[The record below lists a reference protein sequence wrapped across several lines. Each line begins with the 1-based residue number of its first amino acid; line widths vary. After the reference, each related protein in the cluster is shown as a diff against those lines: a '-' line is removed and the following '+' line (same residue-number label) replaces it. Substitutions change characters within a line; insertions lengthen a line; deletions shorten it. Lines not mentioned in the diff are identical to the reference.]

1 MIIIAVIDILIL
13 AGLVLAIRDNNKLIN
28 ELLRFQLG
36 TSKHVDELGKEL
48 VLMSRRVDE
57 LEAQAKQ
64 QGWPYDPTK
73 QQEQ

>member
-13 AGLVLAIRDNNKLIN
+13 VGLFIAIRDNNKTVN
-28 ELLRFQLG
+28 EMLRYQLV
-36 TSKHVDELGKEL
+36 TSSHIEELCKEL
-48 VLMSRRVDE
+48 ADLLQRVDA

-73 QQEQ
+73 K

>member
-13 AGLVLAIRDNNKLIN
+13 VGLFIAIRDNNKTVN
-28 ELLRFQLG
+28 ELLRYQLV
-36 TSKHVDELGKEL
+36 TSSHIEELCKEL
-48 VLMSRRVDE
+48 ADLLQRVDA

-73 QQEQ
+73 K